1 MKLSEAAQRLQ
12 KEGST
17 ADSEA
22 VGRLARAKGVETV
35 GEALALSLSD
45 MRQGAQLHGTAATV
59 AFRARLAACVASPVC
74 TGAAA
79 LADDR
84 ARGTWIT
91 EVRAWA
97 RESAVWGAFAFGHV
111 VELAGE
117 SGAGKTQLALQL
129 AIDVQRAVPGA
140 EAAYVCTEGPFPST
154 RFEELAAVAAASAS
168 TSVDD
173 TGAFGSDGRRERG
186 IRQQQP
192 RRKGT
197 SFGERLH
204 VRNATATGRRDIR
217 ALFSETERLCMARGG
232 AVRLVVVDS
241 IAALFRGEYA
251 RSEAVE
257 RAAVLADVARTL
269 HRIAAHGACV
279 LVLNQV
285 TDVLDSDVPG
295 DAGREEQTLPAWTA
309 RDAVEPGAGMP
320 WHVRRT
326 APALSL
332 GWAAA
337 VNTRLMLS
345 CTLEHSARRVL
356 QVVWCP
362 TVAKGAWVPCVVDA
376 EGVHPP
382 RAETE

>member
-1 MKLSEAAQRLQ
+1 MVDQFQMKLSEAAQRLQ
-12 KEGST
+12 KEGNT
-17 ADSEA
+17 TDSET

-45 MRQGAQLHGTAATV
+45 MRQGAQLHSTAETV
-59 AFRARLAACVASPVC
+59 AFRARLAACVAPPVH
-74 TGAAA
+74 TGADLGEDRGDAQDGA
-79 LADDR
+79 WLA
-84 ARGTWIT
+84 G
-91 EVRAWA
+91 VRAWA
-97 RESAVWGAFAFGHV
+97 QESPLWGAFAFGRV

-129 AIDVQRAVPGA
+129 AIDVQRAVDGA

-154 RFEELAAVAAASAS
+154 RFEELAAAAAAAG
-168 TSVDD
+168 
-173 TGAFGSDGRRERG
+173 TGGRRGRG
-186 IRQQQP
+186 A
-192 RRKGT
+192 GAA
-197 SFGERLH
+197 FGERLH
-204 VRNATATGRRDIR
+204 VRNAGATARRDIR
-217 ALFSETERLCMARGG
+217 VLFGETERLCAERRG

-257 RAAVLADVARTL
+257 RAAVLADVARAL
-269 HRIAAHGACV
+269 HRIAARGACV

-295 DAGREEQTLPAWTA
+295 DAGREEQTLPVWAA
-309 RDAVEPGAGMP
+309 RDAAAQGAEGPGAVGAGAV

-332 GWAAA
+332 GWGAA
-337 VNTRLMLS
+337 VNARLMLS
-345 CTLEHSARRVL
+345 RTLENSARRVL

-362 TVAKGAWVPCVVDA
+362 TVAKGTWVYCVVDA

-382 RAETE
+382 AAVA

>member
-12 KEGST
+12 KEGNT

-45 MRQGAQLHGTAATV
+45 MRQGAQLHSTAETV
-59 AFRARLAACVASPVC
+59 AFRACLAACVASPVS
-74 TGAAA
+74 TGAG
-79 LADDR
+79 LAEGAEDGDEDGWL
-84 ARGTWIT
+84 AG
-91 EVRAWA
+91 VRAWA
-97 RESAVWGAFAFGHV
+97 QESPLWGAFAFGRV

-129 AIDVQRAVPGA
+129 AIDVQRAVDGA

-154 RFEELAAVAAASAS
+154 RFEELVAAAAR
-168 TSVDD
+168 
-173 TGAFGSDGRRERG
+173 ADGRRG
-186 IRQQQP
+186 
-192 RRKGT
+192 RRAAL
-197 SFGERLH
+197 GEHLH
-204 VRNATATGRRDIR
+204 VRNAGATARRDIR
-217 ALFSETERLCMARGG
+217 ALFSETERLCAARNG

-295 DAGREEQTLPAWTA
+295 DAGREEQTLPVWSA
-309 RDAVEPGAGMP
+309 RDAAAQGAEGPETTGAGTAAA

-332 GWAAA
+332 GWGAA
-337 VNTRLMLS
+337 VNARLMMS
-345 CTLEHSARRVL
+345 RTLENSARRVL

-362 TVAKGAWVPCVVDA
+362 TVAKGTWVHCVVDG

-382 RAETE
+382 